1 MNPKFPLRSDP
12 ILLDL
17 PLNVIAILVSL
28 WFILSSHSC
37 FSTLASYSF
46 ESRKN
51 DLHIVTWRLRIL
63 VTVSYDIFL
72 IHESE

>member
-28 WFILSSHSC
+28 WFILSSNSC